1 MPNILYTQMKFSRK
15 WHEAHLFGFSVETL
29 KATAA
34 RAGLAALHCGAID
47 GGGNLFG
54 IFQKASPISA
64 EDAARRLNG
73 HFEDAIQQLRHNSN
87 LRYYAQSSTWRKI
100 PRKLGVYLEEMRTS
114 NSFASSFDLLNA
126 VYPSHA
132 EAVEALS
139 V

>member
-1 MPNILYTQMKFSRK
+1 
-15 WHEAHLFGFSVETL
+15 
-29 KATAA
+29 
-34 RAGLAALHCGAID
+34 
-47 GGGNLFG
+47 
-54 IFQKASPISA
+54 
-64 EDAARRLNG
+64 LNG